1 MEITLGC
8 IIFDVVCFED
18 DDCFICCS
26 LKYLHNDLDNRMC
39 AIQAKSN
46 NSNRIKN
53 CTAIGCDHKSYI
65 LFGGMIIDI
74 ILAIEDITNAPMKV
88 RGTTA
93 IMKYQQKDEM
103 YILCAI

>member
-1 MEITLGC
+1 MEIIVGC
-8 IIFDVVCFED
+8 IIFVVADFEEG
-18 DDCFICCS
+18 DCFICCS
-26 LKYLHNDLDNRMC
+26 LKYLHNDLDNRKC

-93 IMKYQQKDEM
+93 IMKYQQKDKI
-103 YILCAI
+103 YIMCN